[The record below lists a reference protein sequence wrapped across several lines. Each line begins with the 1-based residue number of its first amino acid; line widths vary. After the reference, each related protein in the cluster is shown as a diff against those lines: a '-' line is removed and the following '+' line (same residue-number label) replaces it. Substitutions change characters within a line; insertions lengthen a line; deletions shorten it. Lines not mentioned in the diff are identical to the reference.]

1 MEEAMGKKITDT
13 LIMTAAAAACLLLT
27 VTVAHGNYK
36 SSTLIYNLVFWA
48 VLVILYVTALITG
61 LFRMNSLTGYFRQ
74 ASEKIDS
81 VKEND
86 SLSLSSKVQALM
98 GGSPFDQKLETFL
111 YDLNHSRSG
120 ICDIEDYINEDE
132 TDSMIHKKMLD
143 LLPDVMTS
151 LGILGTFMG
160 LVWGLREFEP
170 SNYEAMTSS
179 VTSLVD
185 GIKVAFLTSIYG
197 LSMSLVFSYSL
208 KSGYSALSDSLQSFL
223 NHFHMN
229 LVPSAEMEAQSR
241 LEKNQK
247 EQSEIL
253 KGLALEFSDQ
263 VAQGFSASLAPTLD
277 RINMSLGNM
286 MTTITHNQEIF
297 LQDIVDSFVS
307 EMKKTFHTDFEHFGD
322 SIKTM
327 TDAFSQ
333 NVLYTEKLYQNM
345 CSEMNN
351 LFVKDENA
359 MHTAVAELSAIQ
371 KKYADTV
378 DALSTRYSQMTLS
391 LQKAQEM
398 TMKNLS
404 NAEQESSRFWV
415 ACNQAMQNYLI
426 EAAEAYKKFE
436 KSNESNERLLTAIT
450 AVYQKNEE
458 LIEEY
463 RTQIRNITDAQ
474 EDMRQLLKEFSVSQ
488 ESVNQMM
495 QEFGILLSGIESVES
510 DGRNIYLS
518 HTVQPS
524 ELYTKAAESIARVLK
539 ESSRKQEKLL
549 EETGKRQEEI
559 LLEIKGL
566 IEGPA
571 GNSGKKRRGFN
582 LWG

>member
-1 MEEAMGKKITDT
+1 MGRKITDT
-13 LIMTAAAAACLLLT
+13 LIMAAVAAGCLVLT
-27 VTVAHGNYK
+27 VAAVHGNYK
-36 SSTLIYNLVFWA
+36 SSTLVYNLIFWA
-48 VLVILYVTALITG
+48 VLVFLYASALVTG
-61 LFRMNSLTGYFRQ
+61 LFRINKLTEYFRHASDTIESIKENEALSLTQ
-74 ASEKIDS
+74 
-81 VKEND
+81 
-86 SLSLSSKVQALM
+86 KVQMLA
-98 GGSPFDQKLETFL
+98 GGTPFDQKLEAFL

-132 TDSMIHKKMLD
+132 TDSIIHRKMLD

-170 SNYEAMTSS
+170 SNYEAMTAS

-208 KSGYSALSDSLQSFL
+208 RKGCSALADSLQSFL
-223 NHFHMN
+223 GRFHMN
-229 LVPSAEMEAQSR
+229 LVPSSEMEVQSR
-241 LEKNQK
+241 FEKNQK
-247 EQSEIL
+247 EQNEIL

-277 RINMSLGNM
+277 RINTSLGDM
-286 MTTITHNQEIF
+286 MTMITYKQEIF
-297 LQDIVDSFVS
+297 LQDIVNSFVT
-307 EMKKTFHTDFEHFGD
+307 EMKKTFHTDFEQFGK
-322 SIKTM
+322 SAELMNET
-327 TDAFSQ
+327 FSQ
-333 NVLYTEKLYQNM
+333 NILYTEKLYQNL
-345 CSEMNN
+345 CSEMKN

-391 LQKAQEM
+391 LQKAQET

-404 NAEQESSRFWV
+404 SAEQESSRFWV
-415 ACNQAMQNYLI
+415 ACNQAMQNYLL

-436 KSNESNERLLTAIT
+436 KSNESNERLLTAVT
-450 AVYQKNEE
+450 AVYQKNEA

-463 RTQIRNITDAQ
+463 GAQMKSLTAMQ
-474 EDMRQLLKEFSVSQ
+474 EDMRRLMKEFNASQENVNQMMKEFSV
-488 ESVNQMM
+488 
-495 QEFGILLSGIESVES
+495 LLAGIESVSS
-510 DGRNIYLS
+510 DGKGIYLS
-518 HTVQPS
+518 HAVQPADRNA
-524 ELYTKAAESIARVLK
+524 KAPDALARIMK
-539 ESSRKQEKLL
+539 ESARRQEELL
-549 EETGKRQEEI
+549 EESGKRQEEI
-559 LLEIKGL
+559 LLEIRGLLKGA
-566 IEGPA
+566 A
-571 GNSGKKRRGFN
+571 GNSDKKRRGFG